1 MIGSALTGKGR
12 KVKGDD
18 MKIIKHG
25 NALLFICE
33 NCECEWQ
40 EVKKNCE
47 YESYSSEYWYRC
59 PECGKRTKGCKVKA
73 EDILPEEGR

>member
-1 MIGSALTGKGR
+1 
-12 KVKGDD
+12 

-25 NALLFICE
+25 KLLRFVCE

-47 YESYSSEYWYRC
+47 DEVIHEPYSHRYWYRC
-59 PECGKRTKGCKVKA
+59 PECGKNTQGYEVKA
-73 EDILPEEGR
+73 EDILPEGR

>member
-1 MIGSALTGKGR
+1 
-12 KVKGDD
+12 

-25 NALLFICE
+25 KLLRFVCE

-47 YESYSSEYWYRC
+47 LIQGLYPQRYWYRC
-59 PECGKRTKGCKVKA
+59 PECGKKTKGFEVKA
-73 EDILPEEGR
+73 EDILPEDR

>member
-1 MIGSALTGKGR
+1 ME
-12 KVKGDD
+12 

-25 NALLFICE
+25 KLLRFVCE

-47 YESYSSEYWYRC
+47 DEVIPEPYSHRYWYRC
-59 PECGKRTKGCKVKA
+59 PECGKNTKGCEVKA
-73 EDILPEEGR
+73 EDILPEGR

>member
-1 MIGSALTGKGR
+1 MENGIRRIGEVG
-12 KVKGDD
+12 

-25 NALLFICE
+25 KLLRFVCE

-47 YESYSSEYWYRC
+47 DEVIQEPYSHRYWYRC
-59 PECGKRTKGCKVKA
+59 PECGKNTKGYEVKA
-73 EDILPEEGR
+73 EDILQEGR

>member
-1 MIGSALTGKGR
+1 
-12 KVKGDD
+12 

-25 NALLFICE
+25 KLLRFVCE

-47 YESYSSEYWYRC
+47 DQIIQEPFSHRYWYRC
-59 PECGKRTKGCKVKA
+59 PECGKNTMGYEVKA
-73 EDILPEEGR
+73 EDILPEGR